1 MTWFPRRIGPRP
13 PNIFAR
19 AFNAMLDR
27 APLKEWVRLGAGVAA
42 VFLTLI
48 ILAATRFGW
57 PHGTEEKRLDII
69 MVLAVMAGLA
79 VLVAM
84 VSTFEINLKFKADKT
99 GVSGDFSPDD
109 EAKTVEATAT
119 VTVKPAGEQQ

>member
-1 MTWFPRRIGPRP
+1 MWFNRRIGPP
-13 PNIFAR
+13 QPNLISR
-19 AFNAMLDR
+19 AFTAMLNR

-42 VFLTLI
+42 VFLTLV
-48 ILAATRFGW
+48 ILAAARFGW
-57 PHGTEEKRLDII
+57 PAGTEERRLDII
-69 MVLAVMAGLA
+69 MVLAVMTGLA

-119 VTVKPAGEQQ
+119 VTVKPAGEA